1 MDHLILPSLRRKLPW
16 RGWSVIPGGI
26 TYSVPGTYT
35 FIVPSFNTL
44 TVDVRGAGGGGGGW
58 RSSDQTVYDGGPGGF
73 SYFNTPVNGNIV
85 GYGGGPG
92 HGWYAASLLG
102 TGAAPATPG
111 TGQNGDT
118 NITGGGSNGGAAAI
132 SGGTYANRY
141 PSPGGAGGRAVKTW
155 VRAQQYSQLW
165 KGYPI
170 TVVVGAGG
178 VAGTC
183 EPGGY
188 LNTYSTDGSPGWVN
202 ITWS

>member
-16 RGWSVIPGGI
+16 RGWSVIPGSA

-44 TVDVRGAGGGGGGW
+44 TVDARGAGGGGGGW
-58 RSSDQTVYDGGPGGF
+58 RGSDSTIYDGGPGGG
-73 SYFNTPVNGNIV
+73 SYFAAPFTTVIGN
-85 GYGGGPG
+85 GGGPG
-92 HGWYAASLLG
+92 HGWTAASLVG

-111 TGQNGDT
+111 IGQNGDT
-118 NITGGGSNGGAAAI
+118 NITGGGSNGGAAAV

-155 VRAQQYSQLW
+155 VRSQQYSQLW
-165 KGYPI
+165 KGLAV
-170 TVVVGAGG
+170 TVVIGNGG

-183 EPGGY
+183 EPTY
-188 LNTYSTDGSPGWVN
+188 LNSYSTPGSPGWLT